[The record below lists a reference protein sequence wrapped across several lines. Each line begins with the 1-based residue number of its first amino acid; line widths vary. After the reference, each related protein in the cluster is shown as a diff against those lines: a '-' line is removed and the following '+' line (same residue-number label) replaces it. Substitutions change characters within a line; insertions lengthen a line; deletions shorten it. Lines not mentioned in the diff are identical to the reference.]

1 MHGVEKSDPPV
12 VAANPANKAAVA
24 AAEPGE
30 RRGGTEENADPQSTV
45 RTQSRAAVSQARAR
59 IRGAVARNRKEKLTA
74 LLHHVD
80 VDVPRAGFLG
90 LRRAAA
96 PGVDD
101 MTWER
106 YAEDLEANLADL
118 HARVHAGAYRALP
131 SRRRYIPKAD
141 GRQRPLGIAALE
153 DKIVQA
159 AVVMLLTPVFEA
171 EFLGFS
177 YGFRP
182 GRGQHDA
189 LDALA
194 AGIAS
199 KRISWVLDADIR
211 SFFDTISHDWLLRFV
226 EHRIGDRRIVRLIRK
241 WLAAGVLEEG
251 RRIETVEGTPQ
262 GAVISPFLAN
272 VYLHYVHDLWVRR
285 WRHRRATGD
294 MIVVRYADD
303 TIVGFEHRHDAELF
317 LRDLAG
323 RLARF
328 GLDLHPGKTRLIE
341 FGRHAIARRRARGLG
356 KPETFAFLGFTH
368 YCATRRSG
376 GGFVLGRTPVR
387 ERMRAKLREI
397 KERLRATRHDG
408 VEAQGRWLGQVLRGW
423 LAYYA
428 VPMSA
433 PAITAFRH
441 HAVER
446 WHHAL
451 RRRGQRRRLPWRRM
465 RVLAERYLPF
475 PRILHPWPEQRF
487 LVTHPR

>member
-12 VAANPANKAAVA
+12 VAGSPANKAAVA

-59 IRGAVARNRKEKLTA
+59 IRGAVTRNRKEKLTA

-80 VDVPRAGFLG
+80 VDVLRAGFLS

-96 PGVDD
+96 PGVDG

-141 GRQRPLGIAALE
+141 GRQRPLGVAALE
-153 DKIVQA
+153 DKVVQA

-194 AGIAS
+194 YGIG
-199 KRISWVLDADIR
+199 KRRINWVLDADIR
-211 SFFDTISHDWLLRFV
+211 SFFDTISHDWLVRFV
-226 EHRIGDRRIVRLIRK
+226 EHRIGDRRIVRLLRK
-241 WLAAGVLEEG
+241 WLQAGVLEDG
-251 RRIETVEGTPQ
+251 RVVEAMAGTPQ
-262 GAVISPFLAN
+262 GASASPLLAN
-272 VYLHYVHDLWVRR
+272 IFLHYASDLWVAR
-285 WRHRRATGD
+285 WRRRHATGD

-303 TIVGFEHRHDAELF
+303 RIVGFEHRRDAERF
-317 LRDLAG
+317 LADLRE

-328 GLDLHPGKTRLIE
+328 GLRLHPEKTRLIE
-341 FGRHAIARRRARGLG
+341 FGKGAIAARRARGLG
-356 KPETFAFLGFTH
+356 RPETFDFLGFTH
-368 YCATRRSG
+368 FCGTRRDG
-376 GGFVLGRTPVR
+376 TGFVLGRKPVR
-387 ERMRAKLREI
+387 RRMRA
-397 KERLRATRHDG
+397 RLRTIGETLRRLMHDD
-408 VEAQGRWLGQVLRGW
+408 VAAIGRWLGRVVRGW
-423 LAYYA
+423 FAYFA
-428 VPMSA
+428 VPGSLRWLA
-433 PAITAFRH
+433 AFRH
-441 HAVER
+441 WVVRA
-446 WHHAL
+446 WLTAL
-451 RRRGQRRRLPWRRM
+451 RRRSQKHRMTWGRIAGVADKFLPR
-465 RVLAERYLPF
+465 A
-475 PRILHPWPEQRF
+475 RILHPWPEARF
-487 LVTHPR
+487 AVTHPR

>member
-1 MHGVEKSDPPV
+1 LRWAFLEQ
-12 VAANPANKAAVA
+12 
-24 AAEPGE
+24 
-30 RRGGTEENADPQSTV
+30 RRD
-45 RTQSRAAVSQARAR
+45 
-59 IRGAVARNRKEKLTA
+59 
-74 LLHHVD
+74 
-80 VDVPRAGFLG
+80 
-90 LRRAAA
+90 AA
-96 PGVDD
+96 PGVDRL
-101 MTWER
+101 TWEE
-106 YAEDLEANLADL
+106 YAVDLETRLADL
-118 HARVHAGAYRALP
+118 HDRLHRGAYRALP
-131 SRRRYIPKAD
+131 SRRRYIPKPD
-141 GRQRPLGIAALE
+141 GGRRPLGIAALE
-153 DKIVQA
+153 DKIVQT
-159 AVVMLLTPVFEA
+159 AVVAILTPVYEA

-194 AGIAS
+194 AGIAR
-199 KRISWVLDADIR
+199 KRINWILDADLR
-211 SFFDTISHDWLLRFV
+211 SFFDTISHDWLVRFV
-226 EHRIGDRRIVRLIRK
+226 EHRIGDRRIVRLLRK
-241 WLAAGVLEEG
+241 WLQAGVLEDG
-251 RRIETVEGTPQ
+251 RVVETVAGTPQ
-262 GAVISPFLAN
+262 GASASPLLAN
-272 VYLHYVHDLWVRR
+272 IFLHYATDLWVAR
-285 WRHRRATGD
+285 WRRRHATGD

-328 GLDLHPGKTRLIE
+328 GLVLHPGKTRLIE

-397 KERLRATRHDG
+397 EERLRATRHDG

-451 RRRGQRRRLPWRRM
+451 RRRGQRHRLPWRRM